1 MRIWRGRARIQA
13 GYMQVFLSGGASEY
27 RQDIFRYM
35 IIIRRARIQKKFRFS
50 MLIRR
55 GGIQAGYMQV

>member
-1 MRIWRGRARIQA
+1 MEGQGQDTGRIYA
-13 GYMQVFLSGGASEY
+13 GILFLSGGASEY

-35 IIIRRARIQKKFRFS
+35 ILIRRARIQKKFRFS